1 VRRATLSWSSSQG
14 HPPTDSNLPGQQRCH
29 HSDDLEGGVI
39 MKGEN
44 NAWSRHGVKIRGTD
58 DRQTIAREFNDTI
71 TESCMNQ
78 DSIRYLGQGKRV
90 PS

>member
-1 VRRATLSWSSSQG
+1 
-14 HPPTDSNLPGQQRCH
+14 
-29 HSDDLEGGVI
+29 